1 MQKNQAQST
10 DKKKELQDKCIKEL
24 KEYYSIKDRVGKHW
38 MDKSKE
44 IHIINKEWV
53 KNWKEY
59 VNKYYLTNKY
69 NLHPTGFNK
78 GGELPS
84 KTFLIKNNPGPI
96 NNSQILLNINDFYND
111 GDINNIDNII
121 INSKINYKQIKYIS
135 DEIWEFFLEK
145 YGGSPEIKVNIIKNK
160 ETNTEELELVKRNVN
175 LFFFFF

>member
-1 MQKNQAQST
+1 MKNQTQNT

-44 IHIINKEWV
+44 IHIINKEWL

-59 VNKYYLTNKY
+59 VNKYYLTIKY

-78 GGELPS
+78 GGESPS

-96 NNSQILLNINDFYND
+96 NNSVL
-111 GDINNIDNII
+111 
-121 INSKINYKQIKYIS
+121 
-135 DEIWEFFLEK
+135 
-145 YGGSPEIKVNIIKNK
+145 
-160 ETNTEELELVKRNVN
+160 
-175 LFFFFF
+175 